1 MNITHTPQKFIN
13 FYENTPKI
21 RDSDNMPIC
30 EICGM
35 EVVKVHECSECEA
48 KYCDEC
54 GDLKRKLCYDCVGW
68 EDDDKDEEWDD
79 IRDFDVGWDDDA
91 PHRHNN

>member
-1 MNITHTPQKFIN
+1 
-13 FYENTPKI
+13 
-21 RDSDNMPIC
+21 
-30 EICGM
+30 M

-68 EDDDKDEEWDD
+68 EDDDKDEAWDD
-79 IRDFDVGWDDDA
+79 IRDFDDGWDDDD
-91 PHRHNN
+91 PHQYNN